1 MGKAS
6 RKKKEKG
13 NIYYFQF
20 NGTIHKI
27 IAETIEEAKK
37 KVGDQYGTLYED
49 SVGTLRKGLSKEE
62 QKEED
67 RSYKKAAA
75 RVFKKIYEQGALNT
89 LREYMNEV
97 KD

>member
-13 NIYYFQF
+13 NVYYFQF

-37 KVGDQYGTLYED
+37 KVGKQYGTLYED
-49 SVGTLRKGLSKEE
+49 NVGTLRKGLSKEE

-67 RSYKKAAA
+67 RLCRKAAA
-75 RVFKKIYEQGALNT
+75 RVLKK
-89 LREYMNEV
+89 V
-97 KD
+97 